1 MLPKVRVRLFHEL
14 REIVGQSELEME
26 ANTLS
31 DLVESLIS
39 RHESLRCVFYDSKG
53 ILRGYILFYVNN
65 KVQAPLN
72 LAAKL
77 NNGDLVLLIPPAA
90 GG

>member
-1 MLPKVRVRLFHEL
+1 MLPKVKVRLFHEL
-14 REIVGQSELEME
+14 REIIGQSELEIE

-31 DLVESLIS
+31 DVVGSLIS
-39 RHESLRCVFYDSKG
+39 RHSGLKEVFYDSKG
-53 ILRGYILFYVNN
+53 ILRGYTLFYVNN
-65 KVQAPLN
+65 RVQNPLN
-72 LAAKL
+72 LATKL

>member
-1 MLPKVRVRLFHEL
+1 MLPKIKVRLFHEL
-14 REIVGQSELEME
+14 RETVGQSELEME

-31 DLVESLIS
+31 DVIESLIS
-39 RHESLRCVFYDSKG
+39 RHGNLKDLFYDSKG
-53 ILRGYILFYVNN
+53 VLRGYTLFYVNN
-65 KVQAPLN
+65 KVQNPLN
-72 LAAKL
+72 LATKL